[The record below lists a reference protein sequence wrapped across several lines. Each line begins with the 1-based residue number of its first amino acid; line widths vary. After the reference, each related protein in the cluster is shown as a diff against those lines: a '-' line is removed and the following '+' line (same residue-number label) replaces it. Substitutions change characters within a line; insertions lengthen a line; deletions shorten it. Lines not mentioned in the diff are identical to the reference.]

1 VNGILKRFSK
11 FNVVDIFLVLLVL
24 AIVYGAYLFSMPQ
37 QAIAESGTQT
47 QFTIEL
53 AERPA
58 GFYRQIEAGST
69 VFESSRGVPI
79 GTVVRAYGLPFL
91 QDVQDNTSMVFR
103 RSPVEGR
110 EFTYVVIETWTN
122 VSDFETEV
130 NQIRIGVNRELYV
143 RSKHFAGR
151 AFITNLIFLE

>member
-1 VNGILKRFSK
+1 MKKFRVN
-11 FNVVDIFLVLLVL
+11 IFDGFLLVLLV

-37 QAIAESGTQT
+37 QAVAESGTHV

-53 AERPA
+53 RERPT
-58 GFYRQIEAGST
+58 GFYQQIEPGST
-69 VFESSRGVPI
+69 VFESSHGVPI
-79 GTVVRAYGLPFL
+79 GTVVRAYGLPFM
-91 QDVQDNTSMVFR
+91 QDAQDNSAMVFR

-110 EFTYVVIETWTN
+110 EFTYVVVETWVN

-151 AFITNLIFLE
+151 TFITNLTFME

>member
-1 VNGILKRFSK
+1 MRKFLKL
-11 FNVVDIFLVLLVL
+11 FNVFDVFLVLLCV

-37 QAIAESGTQT
+37 QAVAESGTRI

-53 AERPA
+53 SERPT
-58 GFYRQIEAGST
+58 GFYQQIEPGAV
-69 VFESSRGVPI
+69 VFESSRGVAI
-79 GTVVRAYGLPFL
+79 GNVVRTYGLPFL
-91 QDVQDNTSMVFR
+91 QDVQDDANRIFR

-110 EFTYVVIETWTN
+110 EFTYVIVETWAN

-151 AFITNLIFLE
+151 GFITNLQFFD